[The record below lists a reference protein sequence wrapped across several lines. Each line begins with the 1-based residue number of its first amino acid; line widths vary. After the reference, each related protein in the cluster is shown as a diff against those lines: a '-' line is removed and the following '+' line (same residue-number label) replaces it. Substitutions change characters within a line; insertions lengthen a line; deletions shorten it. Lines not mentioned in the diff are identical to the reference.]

1 MTTKTAHA
9 FHDEDGIFE
18 DAPAAVVLE
27 KKAGD
32 PRRDAVRARQK
43 RRLAA
48 MKKKHA
54 KRAGGGTSVVA
65 ELRQQG
71 RTIDALY
78 AKMRGGWNN
87 LREANDRIDRAR
99 AKGRSPDGLDVGQ
112 VNRLNTQISVL
123 ERKMARLALKASRPS
138 LGGGDRRG
146 EMAPMTRKSALAE
159 YNRQVKSFLRT
170 GYIDGVANPEAHLK
184 ALGRKASI
192 VANDPSGGFLVFPE
206 QERSILDRILSELSP
221 MRQLAT
227 VRAISAERWTMPYG
241 LGGTTAS
248 WVGETETR
256 SETNTSQIS
265 ELEFP
270 AIDLYAS
277 PKASQQMLE
286 DASIDIEAWV
296 SEEVGIA
303 FAEKESAA
311 FITGTGAKQP
321 TGLLAYPVVA
331 NASWVHGSIGYV
343 ASGAA
348 GDFVA
353 DASFPADKLIDMTY
367 AIKAGFR
374 ANAAWLTN
382 RAVVGKMRKFKDTT
396 GQYIW
401 QPPVQA
407 GQPGVFLNYPVYE
420 DEYMPALAA
429 NSLSLAFGDFNRA
442 YIIVDR
448 VGVSVLRDPFTAK
461 PYVLFYTRKRVGG
474 GVKNFECFKVMKFAS
489 S

>member
-1 MTTKTAHA
+1 MTTKTAPA

-18 DAPAAVVLE
+18 DEPSTIALETKAA
-27 KKAGD
+27 D

-43 RRLAA
+43 KRLAA
-48 MKKKHA
+48 LKRKHA
-54 KRAGGGTSVVA
+54 TRTGGAPSIQA

-71 RTIDALY
+71 RTIDALF
-78 AKMRGGWNN
+78 AKMNSAVRDLRSTDTRMDRVRG
-87 LREANDRIDRAR
+87 
-99 AKGRSPDGLDVGQ
+99 KGRSADGLDVGQ
-112 VNRLNTQISVL
+112 IARLNNAISDM
-123 ERKMARLALKASRPS
+123 ERKMRQLTLKAARPS

-146 EMAPMTRKSALAE
+146 AMAPMTRKSALAE
-159 YNRQVKSFLRT
+159 YNRQVKNYLRT
-170 GYIDGVANPEAHLK
+170 GEGSEAQLK

-206 QERSILDRILSELSP
+206 QERSVLDRILSELSP

-227 VRAISAERWTMPYG
+227 TRAISAERWTMPYG
-241 LGGTTAS
+241 LGGTTAN
-248 WVGETETR
+248 WVGETESR
-256 SETNTSQIS
+256 PETDTSTLS

-270 AIDLYAS
+270 AIELYAN

-286 DASIDIEAWV
+286 DASIDIEAWI

-311 FITGTGAKQP
+311 FITGSGVKQP
-321 TGLLAYPVVA
+321 QGLLSPTIVA
-331 NASWVHGSIGYV
+331 NASWAHGKIGYV

-348 GDFVA
+348 GDFA
-353 DASFPADKLIDMTY
+353 ASNPSDKLIDMTY

-382 RAVVGKMRKFKDTT
+382 REVVAKMRKFKDTT
-396 GQYIW
+396 GQYLW
-401 QPPVQA
+401 QPPLQA
-407 GQPGVFLNYPVYE
+407 GQPSAFLNYPVYE

-429 NSLSLAFGDFNRA
+429 NSYSLAFGDFNRG
-442 YIIVDR
+442 YLIVDR
-448 VGVSVLRDPFTAK
+448 VGISVLRDPFTNK
-461 PYVLFYTRKRVGG
+461 PYILFYTRKRVGG
-474 GVKNFECFKVMKFAS
+474 GVKNFECYKVMKFAS

>member
-1 MTTKTAHA
+1 MTTKQA
-9 FHDEDGIFE
+9 FHDEDGIFADTYE
-18 DAPAAVVLE
+18 PIALE
-27 KKAGD
+27 TKAHD
-32 PRRDAVRARQK
+32 PRRSAVRARQK
-43 RRLAA
+43 KRLDAL
-48 MKKKHA
+48 KRKHTA
-54 KRAGGGTSVVA
+54 RTGGGVSVQA

-71 RTIDALY
+71 RTLDAIY
-78 AKMRGGWNN
+78 AKMRGAVSD
-87 LREANDRIDRAR
+87 LRDTNDRVDRTR
-99 AKGRSPDGLDVGQ
+99 AKGRSADGVDNDKLE
-112 VNRLNTQISVL
+112 RLNRAISGM
-123 ERKMARLALKASRPS
+123 ERKMRQLSLKAARPS

-146 EMAPMTRKSALAE
+146 VMAPQTRKSALAE

-170 GYIDGVANPEAHLK
+170 GHIDGTANPEAALK
-184 ALGRKASI
+184 ALGKKASI

-206 QERSILDRILSELSP
+206 QERSILDRILTEMSP

-227 VRAISAERWTMPYG
+227 VRSISAERWTMPYG
-241 LGGTTAS
+241 LGGTTAA
-248 WVGETETR
+248 WAGETETR
-256 SETNTSQIS
+256 AETNTSQLS

-270 AIDLYAS
+270 AIELYAN

-286 DASIDIEAWV
+286 DASIDIEAWIG
-296 SEEVGIA
+296 EEVGIA
-303 FAEKESAA
+303 FGEKESAA
-311 FITGTGAKQP
+311 FITGSGVKQP
-321 TGLLAYPVVA
+321 QGLLSAPIVA
-331 NASWVHGSIGYV
+331 NASWAHGSVGYV

-382 RAVVGKMRKFKDTT
+382 RGVVAKMRKFKDTT
-396 GQYIW
+396 GQYLW

-407 GQPGVFLNYPVYE
+407 GQPGSFLNYPVYE
-420 DEYMPALAA
+420 DEYMPPLAA
-429 NSLSLAFGDFNRA
+429 NSYSLAFGDFNRA

-448 VGVSVLRDPFTAK
+448 VGISVLRDPFTAK
-461 PYVLFYTRKRVGG
+461 PYIMFYTRKRVGG

>member
-1 MTTKTAHA
+1 MQTKTA

-18 DAPAAVVLE
+18 DTADAGVVLE
-27 KKAGD
+27 TKAAD
-32 PRRDAVRARQK
+32 PRRTAVQTRQK

-48 MKKKHA
+48 LKAKHKA
-54 KRAGGGTSVVA
+54 RTGGVDIQT

-78 AKMRGGWNN
+78 AKMRGAVNDF
-87 LREANDRIDRAR
+87 RDTNDRAERAR
-99 AKGRSPDGLDVGQ
+99 VKGRSADGVDNDKLE
-112 VNRLNTQISVL
+112 RLNRAISGMQ
-123 ERKMARLALKASRPS
+123 RKMDRLALKAARPS

-146 EMAPMTRKSALAE
+146 AMAPMTRKTALAE

-170 GYIDGVANPEAHLK
+170 GHIDGTANPEAALK
-184 ALGRKASI
+184 ALGKKASI

-206 QERSILDRILSELSP
+206 QERSILDRILTEMSP

-227 VRAISAERWTMPYG
+227 VRSISAERWTMPYG
-241 LGGTTAS
+241 LGGTTAA
-248 WVGETETR
+248 WAGETETR
-256 SETNTSQIS
+256 AETNTSQLS

-270 AIDLYAS
+270 AIELYAN

-286 DASIDIEAWV
+286 DASIDIEAWIG
-296 SEEVGIA
+296 EEVGIA
-303 FAEKESAA
+303 FGEKESAA
-311 FITGTGAKQP
+311 FITGSGVKQP
-321 TGLLAYPVVA
+321 QGLLSAPIVA
-331 NASWVHGSIGYV
+331 NASWAHGSVGYV

-382 RAVVGKMRKFKDTT
+382 RGVVAKMRKFKDTT
-396 GQYIW
+396 GQYLW

-407 GQPGVFLNYPVYE
+407 GQPGSFLNYPVYE

-429 NSLSLAFGDFNRA
+429 NSYSLAFGDFNRA

-448 VGVSVLRDPFTAK
+448 VGISVLRDPFTAK
-461 PYVLFYTRKRVGG
+461 PYIMFYTRKRVGG

>member
-1 MTTKTAHA
+1 
-9 FHDEDGIFE
+9 
-18 DAPAAVVLE
+18 VC
-27 KKAGD
+27 
-32 PRRDAVRARQK
+32 
-43 RRLAA
+43 
-48 MKKKHA
+48 
-54 KRAGGGTSVVA
+54 
-65 ELRQQG
+65 
-71 RTIDALY
+71 
-78 AKMRGGWNN
+78 
-87 LREANDRIDRAR
+87 
-99 AKGRSPDGLDVGQ
+99 
-112 VNRLNTQISVL
+112 
-123 ERKMARLALKASRPS
+123 
-138 LGGGDRRG
+138 
-146 EMAPMTRKSALAE
+146 
-159 YNRQVKSFLRT
+159 
-170 GYIDGVANPEAHLK
+170 
-184 ALGRKASI
+184 
-192 VANDPSGGFLVFPE
+192 PE

-227 VRAISAERWTMPYG
+227 VRSISAERWTMPYG

-248 WVGETETR
+248 WVGETEAR
-256 SETNTSQIS
+256 GETNTSTIS

-270 AIDLYAS
+270 AIELYAS

-331 NASWVHGSIGYV
+331 NASWAHGSIGYV
-343 ASGAA
+343 ASGAS

-396 GQYIW
+396 GQYLW

-407 GQPGVFLNYPVYE
+407 GQPGSFLNYPVYE